1 MSYST
6 RHRMSSTSIK
16 QPRKLPNLR
25 EQINEQHITL
35 LPFRDWQPLASWV
48 YTEQTM
54 PYPDHHWLNV
64 CRAEGFEAAMRRLY
78 MTAALHATYASTL
91 VRTFWAV
98 YTGGGV
104 LPGTKHECTPAPKI
118 SSLDRVLGIDRFET
132 VVKEI
137 GRLPLTF
144 PVRFWGLQ
152 IETLAQLEDILK
164 TRLEAIAHYPNP
176 LAADSLMLINLLP
189 RLLKKQQP

>member
-1 MSYST
+1 
-6 RHRMSSTSIK
+6 MSSTSTK

-35 LPFRDWQPLASWV
+35 LPFRDWQPIASWV

-91 VRTFWAV
+91 VRTFWGI
-98 YTGGGV
+98 YTGGGL
-104 LPGTKHECTPAPKI
+104 LPGTKHDCKPEHALAV
-118 SSLDRVLGIDRFET
+118 SGLGRVLGIDRFET

-137 GRLPLTF
+137 DRHNLSF
-144 PVRFWGLQ
+144 PVRLWGLQ
-152 IETLAQLEDILK
+152 IDTLDQLDEILK
-164 TRLEAIAHYPNP
+164 TRREAIAHYPDP

-189 RLLKKQQP
+189 SQLKKQQP